1 MNTPWLRGRR
11 FLLAA
16 GVFLAA
22 SGTWGTGAV
31 QDSYKVMKMTE
42 TMKTV
47 CVGRLLIDVP
57 SEAEVELQQAWI
69 DGFDVSAYAEDLE
82 RYRARVVA
90 REAEIR
96 ATPDRFGGAGNL
108 ESAKDVDSGNGMH
121 GRILVHGRTVT
132 EGTAGYSLDSL
143 EHYRYENVALEAH
156 LHHRGI
162 SITLSADAYDPDLM
176 QNLPRL
182 AAQIVANPDR
192 RTPAEPGFCIDRA
205 FIRDPLKAEQGERI
219 VMRASFPSRPDVHLR
234 FDTMAG
240 TKPDSESLLE
250 RHARVH
256 AAAARALGMRFASL
270 RAAPRMIGGL
280 IGDELVERVV
290 EENFAVI
297 FGFRWEVLGTQDDV
311 FVPNLTLTMRTGASR
326 DGPVP
331 SSLSEPAA
339 LALWDRIASSIRVRR
354 ASPMRQPPR

>member
-1 MNTPWLRGRR
+1 MALMGI
-11 FLLAA
+11 A
-16 GVFLAA
+16 GAWA
-22 SGTWGTGAV
+22 TIAV
-31 QDSYKVMKMTE
+31 RDSHEVIELTQQ
-42 TMKTV
+42 TKTI
-47 CVGRLLIDVP
+47 CVGRLLIDLP
-57 SEAEVELQQAWI
+57 LEAQSELRNAWI
-69 DGFDVSAYAEDLE
+69 DGFYVGTAAELPE
-82 RYRARVVA
+82 EFHRRVTA
-90 REAEIR
+90 RESELR
-96 ATPDRFGGAGNL
+96 ATPDRLGGKRNL
-108 ESAKDVDSGNGMH
+108 ESVSKLNNASGMTGTMF
-121 GRILVHGRTVT
+121 VHGREIT
-132 EGTAGYSLDSL
+132 EGKSSDGLSV
-143 EHYRYENVALEAH
+143 EHYRYENLALEAH

-162 SITLSADAYDPDLM
+162 SITLSADAYDPDLI

-182 AAQIVANPDR
+182 AAQIVANPDKR
-192 RTPAEPGFCIDRA
+192 IPAEPGFCIDRA
-205 FIRDPLKAEQGERI
+205 FIRDPLKADQGERI

-240 TKPDSESLLE
+240 TEPDSESLLE

-256 AAAARALGMRFASL
+256 AAAARALSMRFTSL

-354 ASPMRQPPR
+354 ASPARQPAR